1 MASLYY
7 MDYDSWSSFE
17 QDLVAGDNTFEISD
31 GVYTVQ
37 VKAKD
42 GYIVKGLTCE
52 GESIGSSSN
61 LNYSFSNFSAVE
73 GKTIYA
79 DVQSLADARSATCHI
94 KVDNPSKVQIRRS
107 YTYTYVDIPE
117 TEDFF
122 DATFMPDSESPFQIG
137 TQEYGSTLYKVVK
150 NGEEIPNSSAQYV
163 NVDVA
168 DGDYIEVYANYP
180 DIDCNVTF
188 QVTEG
193 AEGFLTQAKAGDDY
207 IENFLDGFT
216 VKAGTKV
223 LLYGDTD
230 NYKYKEITINGQ
242 ALSYFYGYTS
252 FVVAENT
259 VITVDAEKYQ
269 DYVVHVNVDDP
280 SRLKLWLNYD
290 SYNPVELV
298 AGDNEVTMNDNANVM
313 TFQAADDCYIV
324 SISDGE
330 TEYYEGYSTTYIYGK
345 EGMSLTVTT
354 GAVQLDKQ
362 FCFYI
367 DDSSAAT
374 YGFYFMNTNYS
385 DVNYKDGDYT
395 LVNFDLTYNPYTM
408 YCYGMDSFWQ
418 YLGGELKQNFSSSN
432 RFTLA
437 DKDVFKVFLLGEP
450 AQNTINVTYPT
461 SGVQE
466 VKIDKDYLSEV
477 ESGAESFTAVG
488 NTLVRVYVTAEE
500 GVTPAVLF
508 NNVAAEYNEE
518 SGAYE
523 FTATEAGDL
532 VISGGESGVTLVN
545 AANAN
550 NNVYSIDGVM
560 LFRNAS
566 QEQISTLP
574 AGLYI
579 INNKKVV
586 VRK

>member
-1 MASLYY
+1 
-7 MDYDSWSSFE
+7 
-17 QDLVAGDNTFEISD
+17 
-31 GVYTVQ
+31 
-37 VKAKD
+37 
-42 GYIVKGLTCE
+42 
-52 GESIGSSSN
+52 
-61 LNYSFSNFSAVE
+61 
-73 GKTIYA
+73 
-79 DVQSLADARSATCHI
+79 
-94 KVDNPSKVQIRRS
+94 
-107 YTYTYVDIPE
+107 
-117 TEDFF
+117 
-122 DATFMPDSESPFQIG
+122 
-137 TQEYGSTLYKVVK
+137 
-150 NGEEIPNSSAQYV
+150 
-163 NVDVA
+163 
-168 DGDYIEVYANYP
+168 
-180 DIDCNVTF
+180 
-188 QVTEG
+188 
-193 AEGFLTQAKAGDDY
+193 
-207 IENFLDGFT
+207 
-216 VKAGTKV
+216 
-223 LLYGDTD
+223 
-230 NYKYKEITINGQ
+230 
-242 ALSYFYGYTS
+242 
-252 FVVAENT
+252 
-259 VITVDAEKYQ
+259 
-269 DYVVHVNVDDP
+269 
-280 SRLKLWLNYD
+280 
-290 SYNPVELV
+290 
-298 AGDNEVTMNDNANVM
+298 
-313 TFQAADDCYIV
+313 
-324 SISDGE
+324 
-330 TEYYEGYSTTYIYGK
+330 
-345 EGMSLTVTT
+345 
-354 GAVQLDKQ
+354 
-362 FCFYI
+362 
-367 DDSSAAT
+367 
-374 YGFYFMNTNYS
+374 MNTNYS